1 MFYFS
6 YLSSFNYGGLNLAV
20 FWQFRHIY
28 TRHYY
33 YPSQLNKL
41 RSGFGTFNVD
51 ELFQFERLLSFQ
63 TIGERRESE

>member
-1 MFYFS
+1 MKRQWGSRCDTTLY
-6 YLSSFNYGGLNLAV
+6 YLP
-20 FWQFRHIY
+20 Q
-28 TRHYY
+28 Y
-33 YPSQLNKL
+33 YPPQLNKL